1 MPDRRR
7 GGRLRRLVW
16 PRETRFPVGYFA
28 RPRQIHYIALW
39 LPAIGREGVDTSLIF
54 KWPPPTAYRVPA
66 RLGPTVPG
74 IRFLYGNT
82 AYGKTSLDLREVEKF
97 QCAWEE

>member
-7 GGRLRRLVW
+7 GGCLRRLVW
-16 PRETRFPVGYFA
+16 QSETRFPVGYFA

-54 KWPPPTAYRVPA
+54 RWPPPTAYRVPA
-66 RLGPTVPG
+66 RLGPAVPG
-74 IRFLYGNT
+74 IRFLYEST
-82 AYGKTSLDLREVEKF
+82 AY
-97 QCAWEE
+97 WEDFFGLKGS